1 MKKEPLKVE
10 ITEMWLAEVGDK
22 CFYGIIK
29 RGRDSN
35 GNPHLFSRININDG
49 IVQGCASDQKVLGKN
64 IDEMCAMYLNGL
76 HKDAGVFT
84 WIHMFDCEQ
93 DRETEMHIKEKLFL
107 N

>member
-29 RGRDSN
+29 RSKDAN
-35 GNPHLFSRININDG
+35 GNLHLFSRIDING
-49 IVQGCASDQKVLGKN
+49 GTVQGCASDQKTLGKN

-76 HKDAGVFT
+76 HNDKGVFT
-84 WIHMFDCEQ
+84 WVDMYDYES
-93 DRETEMHIKEKLFL
+93 DRIMDLHIKEKLFL